1 MSKNKKE
8 SFFWTSYSDLMTS
21 LFFVMLVLF
30 VLTIALLHKSMMKTE
45 ADLEAKEAELAQI
58 KKINKSIEK
67 IDERYFLYDKV
78 FQRHTLKDVQVSFKP
93 GSSNIDDIS
102 YMDKKRLLEAG
113 RAIEKFLKEVK
124 NDKDL
129 KDAQYLLIIEGQSSK
144 DNYSG
149 NFELSYRRALS
160 LDDLWKKNN
169 INLGDLPCEVI
180 ISGSGDE
187 SKFREKPEEVP
198 TYDEW
203 GRYKR
208 VGNPKNQRF
217 VIHIIPKPGIAE
229 K

>member
-30 VLTIALLHKSMMKTE
+30 VLTIAMLHKSMRKTE
-45 ADLEAKEAELAQI
+45 TALENREAELAQI
-58 KKINKSIEK
+58 KKINKSIEM
-67 IDERYFLYDKV
+67 IDDRYFLYDKE

-93 GSSNIDDIS
+93 LSANINDIS
-102 YMDKKRLLEAG
+102 YEDREKLLRAG
-113 RAIEKFLKEVK
+113 RAIERFLKDVK

-144 DNYSG
+144 DNYIG

-160 LDDLWKKNN
+160 LVELWVKNN
-169 INLGDLPCEVI
+169 INLRNLPCEII
-180 ISGSGDE
+180 ISGSGDR
-187 SKFREKPEEVP
+187 SNFREKPEEVWDAS
-198 TYDEW
+198 TH
-203 GRYKR
+203 RR

-217 VIHIIPKPGIAE
+217 VIHIIPKPGVAE

>member
-1 MSKNKKE
+1 MSKHKKE

-30 VLTIALLHKSMMKTE
+30 VLTIAMLHKSMRKTE
-45 ADLEAKEAELAQI
+45 TALENREAELAQI
-58 KKINKSIEK
+58 KKINKSIEM
-67 IDERYFLYDKV
+67 IDDRYFLYDKD

-93 GSSNIDDIS
+93 LSANINDIS
-102 YMDKKRLLEAG
+102 YEDRGKLLRAG
-113 RAIEKFLKEVK
+113 RAIERFLNDVK

-144 DNYSG
+144 DNYIG

-160 LDDLWKKNN
+160 LVELWVSNN
-169 INLGDLPCEVI
+169 INLRDLPCEVI
-180 ISGSGDE
+180 ISGSGDR
-187 SKFREKPEEVP
+187 SNFREKPEEVWDAS
-198 TYDEW
+198 TH
-203 GRYKR
+203 RR

-217 VIHIIPKPGIAE
+217 VIHIIPKPGVAE

>member
-30 VLTIALLHKSMMKTE
+30 VLTIAMLHKSMRKTE
-45 ADLEAKEAELAQI
+45 TALENREAELAQI
-58 KKINKSIEK
+58 KKINKSIEM
-67 IDERYFLYDKV
+67 IDDRYFLYDKD

-93 GSSNIDDIS
+93 LSANINDIS
-102 YMDKKRLLEAG
+102 YEDREKLLRAG
-113 RAIEKFLKEVK
+113 RAIERFLKDVK

-144 DNYSG
+144 DNYIG

-160 LDDLWKKNN
+160 LVELWVRNN
-169 INLGDLPCEVI
+169 INLRDLPCEVI
-180 ISGSGDE
+180 ISGSGDR
-187 SKFREKPEEVP
+187 SNFREKPEEVWDAS
-198 TYDEW
+198 TH
-203 GRYKR
+203 RR

-217 VIHIIPKPGIAE
+217 VIHIIPKPGVAE